1 MLNFYYKPSCPYC
14 QRVLTAN
21 EEIGAAL
28 TLFDVGADEA
38 LRAELVAKG
47 GKKQVPFLEDVARG
61 VTLYE
66 SGDII
71 DYLAEYY
78 GQGKEVAVPA
88 VGNVCP
94 IE

>member
-1 MLNFYYKPSCPYC
+1 MLNLYYKPACPYC

-21 EEIGAAL
+21 EEIGA
-28 TLFDVGADEA
+28 TLILLDVGADAA
-38 LRAELVAKG
+38 LRAELIAKG
-47 GKKQVPFLEDVARG
+47 GKKQVPFLEDVTRG

-71 DYLAEYY
+71 DYLAEHY
-78 GQGKEVAVPA
+78 GQGKEVAVPTVA
-88 VGNVCP
+88 NVCP